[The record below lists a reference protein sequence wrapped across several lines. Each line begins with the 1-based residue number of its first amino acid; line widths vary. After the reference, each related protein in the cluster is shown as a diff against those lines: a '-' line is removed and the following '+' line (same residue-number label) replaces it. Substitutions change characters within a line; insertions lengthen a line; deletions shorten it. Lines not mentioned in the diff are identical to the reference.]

1 MRVRVSVPA
10 HLIRSWSFLM
20 LPLKRVAELSLSPR
34 PPLPPDPLSRDAC
47 EREGVGSAS
56 RVGGRRERVR
66 RRGKMGKR
74 FVVLFGARPKKK
86 KRAGLV
92 CGGNSSST
100 KRAPRAYLLVPS
112 ASPALSAA
120 AAAPGPAGLVIL
132 LVVLSSWFVLVLH
145 DACERGVTARLPR
158 PCAFSLFFLSVP
170 FTIRIF
176 CSSGKYL
183 ATVPQCS
190 DRCSTCGD
198 FLDAFLHFFALF
210 PPRGRCGR

>member
-1 MRVRVSVPA
+1 
-10 HLIRSWSFLM
+10 M

-158 PCAFSLFFLSVP
+158 PCAFSLFFFPSPSRFV
-170 FTIRIF
+170 
-176 CSSGKYL
+176 S
-183 ATVPQCS
+183 
-190 DRCSTCGD
+190 
-198 FLDAFLHFFALF
+198 FAL
-210 PPRGRCGR
+210 PASISRLSHSAVTAAPRVEIFWMLFCTFLRFFRHAGGAGGEIFFVSAECDSKSTA